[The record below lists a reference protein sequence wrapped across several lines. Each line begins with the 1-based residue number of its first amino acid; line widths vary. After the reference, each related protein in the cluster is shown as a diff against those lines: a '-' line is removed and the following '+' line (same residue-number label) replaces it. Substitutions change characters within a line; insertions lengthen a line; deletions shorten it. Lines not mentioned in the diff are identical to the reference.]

1 LVQTGSN
8 WIKLDQDESDGLFD
22 SNQMKLVQIGSI
34 QIKLAQIG
42 SSQIKV
48 NQMRLIGTNW
58 TQFDQIG

>member
-1 LVQTGSN
+1 M
-8 WIKLDQDESDGLFD
+8 
-22 SNQMKLVQIGSI
+22 NQMDYLVQIGSN

>member
-1 LVQTGSN
+1 
-8 WIKLDQDESDGLFD
+8 
-22 SNQMKLVQIGSI
+22 MKLVQIGSN

-48 NQMRLIGTNW
+48 NQMRLIGKNW